1 MPNNATGIIE
11 GPFITVQANVAIA
24 IGLRM
29 KQAGTGLYG
38 LAPLTEIGEGFAH
51 QDFAA
56 ANDYGVMRDANA
68 PGTQQGVASEA
79 IAVNDIVYTAA
90 NGQISKTA
98 TATGYRLGRAITAA
112 SGAGVLFTFKRE
124 MFPTVNP

>member
-24 IGLRM
+24 LGLRM
-29 KQAGTGLYG
+29 KQAATGLYG
-38 LAPLTEIGEGFAH
+38 LAPLTEVGEGIAH

-56 ANDYGVMRDANA
+56 ANDYGVMRDLNA

-79 IAVNDIVYTAA
+79 IAINDVVYTAA

-98 TATGYRLGRAITAA
+98 TATGFRLGRANSAA

-124 MFPTVNP
+124 FVPVANP